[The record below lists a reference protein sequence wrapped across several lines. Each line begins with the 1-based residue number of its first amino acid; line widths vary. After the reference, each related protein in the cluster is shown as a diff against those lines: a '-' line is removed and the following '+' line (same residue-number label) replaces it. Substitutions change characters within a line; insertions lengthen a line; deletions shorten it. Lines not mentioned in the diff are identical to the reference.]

1 MYAVFETGGVQFSV
15 KEGDRIKAP
24 KLEGQP
30 KDKIVLDKV
39 LFIGG
44 EECRVG
50 SPYIQGAKIEAE
62 VVGSG
67 KGEKVVIFKK
77 KKRTKYRRTTGHR
90 MHYTELKIGKV
101 IAP

>member
-15 KEGDRIKAP
+15 KEGDRIRAP
-24 KLEGQP
+24 RLEVQT

-44 EECRVG
+44 EEYKVG
-50 SPYIQGAKIEAE
+50 SPYIRGAKIEAE

-67 KGEKVVIFKK
+67 KGEKIIVFKK
-77 KKRTKYRRTTGHR
+77 KKRVKYRRTTGHR
-90 MHYTELKIGKV
+90 KHYTELKIGKV
-101 IAP
+101 IVP